1 MTNKN
6 AIIARAT
13 DIEQVVSECS
23 LEIISGLPQFQQ
35 AIQMAEGIK
44 RLRSALDDSLMES
57 VFMPLQG
64 SPLGFRTDKDTSGG
78 YGIKTVREAVIET
91 LIRGFRITGNE
102 MNIIGN
108 RAYFTKEGFER
119 KVYQFPGIG
128 NLDLIPGVPDIRER
142 EKCAFVAFHA
152 HWTLN
157 GERSSLICDVVK
169 VDGAEHDRRIPVRMN
184 AGMTADAILGK
195 AHRKMYARIYQK
207 LSGVIVPDGDLD
219 GETPSVTTATVVPDA
234 APGEEEPTPT
244 IDITDFVRGLELAE
258 EQDQIATVSAR
269 VKAVWRELTPQQA
282 DELRRAKADAE
293 ARVRVPQ

>member
-1 MTNKN
+1 MAPNIKN
-6 AIIARAT
+6 AIVARAA

-64 SPLGFRTDKDTSGG
+64 SPLGFRTDKDTGGG
-78 YGIKTVREAVIET
+78 YRIETVREAVIET

-102 MNIIGN
+102 MNIIGG

-128 NLDLIPGVPDIRER
+128 NLDLIPGVPDIRDR
-142 EKCAFVAFHA
+142 DKSAFVAFHA

-157 GERSSLICDVVK
+157 GERSSLICDIVK
-169 VDGAEHDRRIPVRMN
+169 VDGLDHDRRIPVRMN

-195 AHRKMYARIYQK
+195 AHRKMYARIYQR

-219 GETPSVTTATVVPDA
+219 GELPVTRVAVDVAPEMATQK
-234 APGEEEPTPT
+234 PT
-244 IDITDFVRGLELAE
+244 IDITDFLRGLHAAE
-258 EQDQIATVSAR
+258 EQDQIEAITAR
-269 VKAVWRELTPQQA
+269 VKAVWRELTPEQA
-282 DELRRAKADAE
+282 DELRRVKADAE